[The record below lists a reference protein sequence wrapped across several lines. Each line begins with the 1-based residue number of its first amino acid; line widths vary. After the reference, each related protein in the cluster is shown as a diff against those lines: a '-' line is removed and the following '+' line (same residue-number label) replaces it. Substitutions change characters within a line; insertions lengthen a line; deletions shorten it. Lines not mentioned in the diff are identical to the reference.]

1 MKQAFKFDYWRQLNC
16 FLFIMMIIDS
26 IDVHNLVWPDVVPGS
41 TEAWN
46 KQIYNTCISSAII
59 LGVWA

>member
-1 MKQAFKFDYWRQLNC
+1 
-16 FLFIMMIIDS
+16 MMIIDS